1 MNEKCYWKSKVVV
14 FLFQPKL
21 WSGKN
26 VVEFALLT
34 WEIGSTFF
42 VSLMQHADVEAEIT
56 LTHIA
61 VFCYTWDRLF

>member
-1 MNEKCYWKSKVVV
+1 M
-14 FLFQPKL
+14 
-21 WSGKN
+21 
-26 VVEFALLT
+26 VEFALLT

-61 VFCYTWDRLF
+61 VFCYT